1 MRERERERQ
10 RTLFFVIIIII
21 LILMMK
27 LIALL
32 LLGLVSLVEGEVV
45 DSFADSCPEFFI
57 KDQNNRPV
65 TPTVLVSQK
74 RDKTGKLIERY
85 RQICQKYKGR
95 YRYATLYDIRN
106 RIPVYS
112 AYLYTG
118 YAKVKPKSTW
128 MIEPGVGLLCFLSV
142 V

>member
-1 MRERERERQ
+1 
-10 RTLFFVIIIII
+10 
-21 LILMMK
+21 MMK
-27 LIALL
+27 LIALM

-65 TPTVLVSQK
+65 TPTVLVS
-74 RDKTGKLIERY
+74 RDQNEKPIY

-95 YRYATLYDIRN
+95 YRYATLYDTHN

-128 MIEPGVGLLCFLSV
+128 MIEPGVGLLGFLSV